1 MHVASSQIVCLWL
14 SVKVISGS
22 TALFESR
29 IIDCSQEETFG
40 NLLSRLSS
48 QRVGKCGFF
57 FLPAT
62 QVYFVIKLA
71 RATKHQVVKPE
82 YQEGQEWLHGDGLN
96 KARLVHKTRSL

>member
-1 MHVASSQIVCLWL
+1 MRVASSQIVCLWL

-71 RATKHQVVKPE
+71 QATKHQV
-82 YQEGQEWLHGDGLN
+82 GL
-96 KARLVHKTRSL
+96 ALYLSSLTKVVQKIYLSIVS